1 MDILKWYYGK
11 NKLVLKEKIL
21 IDYFKEGIFI
31 NDIRGNYRKIK
42 KMNIG
47 IKVEWYMYVEG
58 NWFFLYV
65 GLLYFVGYK
74 YVKDFLFFEVL
85 YFFLWWYGWLV

>member
-31 NDIRGNYRKIK
+31 NDIRGNYRKI
-42 KMNIG
+42 
-47 IKVEWYMYVEG
+47 
-58 NWFFLYV
+58 
-65 GLLYFVGYK
+65 
-74 YVKDFLFFEVL
+74 
-85 YFFLWWYGWLV
+85 